1 MLRRVVPLLIAFVA
15 VHVVVGVLGYQQ
27 PNEPMG
33 DVYLVY
39 EPWSRCALFGG
50 VDVTSCTRSDTWQW
64 PGITEKWIYPQL
76 AFLPMTFAWLFAW
89 AVGYTPAWAITVALF
104 NLIAFVVLVGSGRS
118 RGRVIAAWFW
128 LAAILLIG
136 PVGIYR
142 IDGITVPFAI
152 LGGIWMLR
160 RPFLASVLLS
170 VSVWMKVWP
179 AAILA
184 AGLVVVRRRL
194 ALVWGAVA
202 VSLATIIPVVALGG
216 APFVFGFVGDQTS
229 RGIQMEAPVGGLYM
243 FLAAFYVP
251 GSEVYYDGDVLTFQV
266 TGPGADAVIAAMT
279 PIMLLTMV
287 GVAAVGVWKLRHG
300 ATFLSLFP
308 PLSLALVTAFI
319 ALNKVGSPQYYVWL
333 FAPVVLGLLLDR
345 RRWYGFAALTLV
357 IAALTQWMYPLL
369 YDGLMATHPNP
380 FPVVVLEV
388 RNVLGLV
395 LLVWAIVRVVRA
407 PVGRVRPPAGLRE
420 IVTGRRPAPPRVPST
435 H

>member
-1 MLRRVVPLLIAFVA
+1 MLRRVVPLFVAFVA
-15 VHVVVGVLGYQQ
+15 VHVVVGILGYQQ

-50 VDVTSCTRSDTWQW
+50 IDVSSCTRSDAWAW

-76 AFLPMTFAWLFAW
+76 AFLPMTFAWVFAW

-104 NLIAFVVLVGSGRS
+104 NLVAFVVLVGKGRS
-118 RGRVIAAWFW
+118 TGRVLAAWFW
-128 LAAILLIG
+128 IAAILLIG
-136 PVGIYR
+136 PVGLYR

-152 LGGIWMLR
+152 LGSMWMLR
-160 RPFLASVLLS
+160 RPFVASLLLS
-170 VSVWMKVWP
+170 ISVWMKVWP

-184 AGLVVVRRRL
+184 TGLIVVRRRL
-194 ALVWGAVA
+194 ALIWGAVA

-216 APFVFGFVGDQTS
+216 APYVFGFVGDQTS

-251 GSEVYYDGDVLTFQV
+251 GSEVYYDSGVLTFQV
-266 TGPGADAVIAAMT
+266 TGPGAEPLIAAMT

-287 GVAAVGVWKLRHG
+287 AVAVVGVMKMRRG

-333 FAPVVLGLLLDR
+333 FAPVVLGLMIDR
-345 RRWYGFAALTLV
+345 RRWYAFAGMTLV
-357 IAALTQWMYPLL
+357 IAALTQWMYPLM

-380 FPVVVLEV
+380 FPVVVLEA
-388 RNVLGLV
+388 RNLLALV
-395 LLVWAIVRVVRA
+395 LLVWAIVRVVRV
-407 PVGRVRPPAGLRE
+407 PTGRVRPPAGLRE
-420 IVTGRRPAPPRVPST
+420 IVTGRRPIPARVPSGR
-435 H
+435 

>member
-1 MLRRVVPLLIAFVA
+1 MVRRVVPLLIAFVA
-15 VHVVVGVLGYQQ
+15 VHVVVGILGYQQ

-50 VDVTSCTRSDTWQW
+50 IDVTSCTRSDAWAW

-89 AVGYTPAWAITVALF
+89 AVGYTPAWVITVALA
-104 NLIAFVVLVGSGRS
+104 NLVAFVVLVGKGRS

-136 PVGIYR
+136 PVGLYR

-152 LGGIWMLR
+152 LGSIWLLR
-160 RPFLASVLLS
+160 RPFVASLLLS
-170 VSVWMKVWP
+170 IAVWMKVWP

-184 AGLVVVRRRL
+184 AGLIAARRRL
-194 ALVWGAVA
+194 ALIWGAVA
-202 VSLATIIPVVALGG
+202 VSVTTVIAVVALGG
-216 APFVFGFVGDQTS
+216 APYVFGFVGDQTT

-251 GSEVYYDGDVLTFQV
+251 GSEVYYDGGVLTFQV
-266 TGPGADAVIAAMT
+266 TGPGADPLIAAMT
-279 PIMLLTMV
+279 PIMLLVMV
-287 GVAAVGVWKLRHG
+287 GIAIVGIVKLRRG
-300 ATFLSLFP
+300 ATFVSLFP

-333 FAPVVLGLLLDR
+333 FAPVVLGLMIDR
-345 RRWYGFAALTLV
+345 RRWYGFAGMTLV

-380 FPVVVLEV
+380 FPVFVLET
-388 RNVLGLV
+388 RNLLALV
-395 LLVWAIVRVVRA
+395 LLVWAVVRVARA
-407 PVGRVRPPAGLRE
+407 PIDRVRPPAGLHE
-420 IVTGRRPAPPRVPST
+420 IVTGRRPARTRIAPRG
-435 H
+435 